1 MFFKDSSM
9 NKFKKIALSVII
21 VAIAAI
27 MSAWLT
33 GKNKTVPKKIMI
45 PAVGAVLWI
54 WNIKPATKPKGK

>member
-1 MFFKDSSM
+1 M

-33 GKNKTVPKKIMI
+33 GKNNTVPKKIIMI